1 MVLPAAALGVL
12 NHLLD
17 QAPGAHARLR
27 VHTGQRACLALGSTG
42 LSFLID
48 EEGRLVESAGDGQ
61 AVTIRLPPDALLRL
75 PHQGGGVLREA
86 RIEGDAALAE
96 TLGQVLKSLR
106 WDVAEDLS
114 RVVGDV
120 AAERIVGAAKDTL
133 ARGNDLAARLATAAA
148 EYVADEAGMLVRP
161 SVAAPLAGDIDTLR
175 DDVARLQKRIELL
188 ERRRIVQATM
198 PAVR

>member
-17 QAPGAHARLR
+17 QAPGAHERLR
-27 VHTGQRACLALGSTG
+27 VHAGQRACLALGSAG

-48 EEGRLVESAGDGQ
+48 EEGRLVESAGDGP
-61 AVTIRLPPDALLRL
+61 AVTIRLPADALLRL

-86 RIEGDAALAE
+86 RIDGDAALAE

-133 ARGNDLAARLATAAA
+133 ARGNDLAMRLAASTA

-161 SVAAPLAGDIDTLR
+161 AVAAPFAGDIDTLR

-188 ERRRIVQATM
+188 EGRRAAQAAV
-198 PAVR
+198 PAAR